1 MKMLKYQ
8 VKFMELISKPVNLLF
23 GSDEK
28 GWFTLTL
35 VTGILYLSNFPDA
48 AIITA
53 VYSTIFAYSGMQKYR
68 DTDSSNSSESNDK
81 MQEIEEQMEMA
92 SSMLEQFQEETPETE
107 GEKNE

>member
-1 MKMLKYQ
+1 
-8 VKFMELISKPVNLLF
+8 MEIVSKPFKLLF

-35 VTGILYLSNFPDA
+35 AAAILYLSNYPDA

-68 DTDSSNSSESNDK
+68 DTSSSESSESNEK

-92 SSMLEQFQEETPETE
+92 SSMLEQFQQETPKTE
-107 GEKNE
+107 GEKSES